1 MYCIV
6 DRYTKKNAF
15 VTSVKK
21 RVQMHL
27 GKLQEER
34 MESIVHW
41 RRTALSNTFKDSDDA
56 GDCNLYNWKFN
67 SDTVYS
73 AFHQTDF

>member
-34 MESIVHW
+34 MESIGRCYIVC
-41 RRTALSNTFKDSDDA
+41 LLDGS
-56 GDCNLYNWKFN
+56 
-67 SDTVYS
+67 
-73 AFHQTDF
+73 